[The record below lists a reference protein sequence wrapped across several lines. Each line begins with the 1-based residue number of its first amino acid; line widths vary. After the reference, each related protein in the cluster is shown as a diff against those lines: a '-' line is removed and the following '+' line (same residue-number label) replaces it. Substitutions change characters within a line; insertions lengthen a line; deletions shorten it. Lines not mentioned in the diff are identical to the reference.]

1 MVEPN
6 PLDFSFVN
14 LQTAVLCADCDLI
27 AESRSG
33 ACPVCGGRG
42 LLSLARLLGGPLEGP
57 AATLLDPD
65 EAEQRAV
72 VRRLIESAVK
82 DMDWSA
88 EPEEEDSESAA

>member
-1 MVEPN
+1 MVDPN

-27 AESRSG
+27 AESRGG

-57 AATLLDPD
+57 GAVLLDPD

-72 VRRLIESAVK
+72 VRRLIESAVQN
-82 DMDWSA
+82 MEWPSI
-88 EPEEEDSESAA
+88 EEEEDSESAA

>member
-1 MVEPN
+1 MVDPN

-27 AESRSG
+27 AESRGG

-42 LLSLARLLGGPLEGP
+42 LLSLARLLGGPLDGP
-57 AATLLDPD
+57 AAVLLDPE

-72 VRRLIESAVK
+72 VRRLIESAVQDARWFTPK
-82 DMDWSA
+82 Q
-88 EPEEEDSESAA
+88 EEDSESAA